1 MVEQTKEAL
10 AISNKAISHGT
21 AVFAF
26 GNSSGHACKAH
37 GATSMNLGPS
47 RQTAI
52 LPNEAGQSVIFRAT
66 YRDSNQ
72 QRLGWEAEGSEEST
86 TRTGFVD

>member
-26 GNSSGHACKAH
+26 GNSSGHECKAH
-37 GATSMNLGPS
+37 GARVATSMNLGQS

-66 YRDSNQ
+66 YRDCP
-72 QRLGWEAEGSEEST
+72 R
-86 TRTGFVD
+86 